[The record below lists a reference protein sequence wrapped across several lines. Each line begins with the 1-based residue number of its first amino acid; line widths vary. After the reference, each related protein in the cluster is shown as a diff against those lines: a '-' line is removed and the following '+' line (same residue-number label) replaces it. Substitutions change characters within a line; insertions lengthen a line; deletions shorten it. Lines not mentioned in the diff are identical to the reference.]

1 VKKLAVPAVLAVGC
15 LAFALAQAP
24 APVRVLWTFAGPSN
38 PGYEWVTLAAA
49 ENNLVYAVK
58 PGPSWSFAT
67 ENGQFKETGST
78 ITALELGT
86 GGLTWAAESRWPILS
101 PLLLTAGRLVAHN
114 GYGEVL
120 CFDARNG
127 KPLWKI
133 EPEIHPGGW
142 DERTMP
148 SAQGESIFLR
158 EENEIVCR
166 SIKDGKAVWR
176 TAVEAVR
183 NRRVFPAA
191 AGDRLLAVNSMDAMV
206 ALDMKTGK
214 VLWRKKL
221 DGIGET
227 VLAGPSFALISNA
240 DRTFNLDPASGREI
254 WNFGQPPMK
263 FEFKAETMKQQDP
276 RRLHGPIWNLEGVKA
291 LAVQGERVFVFQK
304 RVMYPQGSPFMPELA
319 CYDLATVGDMHWSQS
334 LGSEFRGLS
343 IAGPMILTVEGRTI
357 IARSAAEGRLAWEF
371 EVPGEKLLQ
380 GQALA
385 VGGKILVV
393 GSMGLTCLETGDP
406 LLTGWAQCG
415 GGPSRSGAVR

>member
-1 VKKLAVPAVLAVGC
+1 MKKLAVPAVLAVGC
-15 LAFALAQAP
+15 LAFAQAP

-38 PGYEWVTLAAA
+38 PGYEWVTLAAS

-86 GGLTWAAESRWPILS
+86 GSLTWAAESRWPILS

-133 EPEIHPGGW
+133 EPELHPGGW

-240 DRTFNLDPASGREI
+240 DSTFNLDPASGREI
-254 WNFGQPPMK
+254 WSFGRPPMK
-263 FEFKAETMKQQDP
+263 IEPPP
-276 RRLHGPIWNLEGVKA
+276 RKTNRPDSRQPRPPVWNLENVKP
-291 LAVQGERVFVFQK
+291 LAVMGESVLLFQK
-304 RVMYPQGSPFMPELA
+304 RVMYPEGGSYKTELA
-319 CYDLATVGDMHWSQS
+319 CYDLALGRDLRWSQG